1 MPVGVAEL
9 VGRSAGSG
17 AVVAAV
23 AVDVAV
29 AVADELQPAAAPHC
43 VELANELVVL
53 VVVLVALVALVAA
66 VHVPAFVH
74 SDEFAVGL
82 VVNGQV
88 D

>member
-17 AVVAAV
+17 AVVAAVAVAV

-43 VELANELVVL
+43 VELANEL
-53 VVVLVALVALVAA
+53 VVLVALVALVAA